1 MLLSPAKFRC
11 TPITNSFGSSGEVK
25 NSTWNNITSIK
36 NSHNEMLPKLPAGSA
51 IYKSSTR
58 IDNPLPLPPKP
69 SANSPIYKLSNTTYS
84 PPTDFLSKIR
94 IVNNKPHL
102 LQPQRI
108 NTENNS
114 LLSRRQIN
122 NTNISNFNFS
132 HSNKEV
138 RLHNAR
144 DNFLVAVKKCT
155 GTDKYNEKANIL
167 FNNLNG
173 LKYSSAD
180 YQSVEN
186 SRYSKQLTYRTDTL
200 IKSGDVSLPANDV
213 SSYNSPNM
221 TIASQYPLNN
231 KESLK
236 NYFNMLFDNDINTVY
251 VLASK
256 DDIIKDLSKLGAE
269 YNKSNF
275 EKEGF
280 KYFREDLDLDNI
292 NSRHIQK
299 WDFSK
304 FKIKD
309 KNGMVKVVENKNG
322 ENEFSGNERH
332 LDCKAYS
339 RFLTKKGSNEKKKIN
354 FVHIFDWK
362 DHTGIDATKL
372 KNTINVIGDKLK
384 INPTKEN
391 IAVHCLAGLGRTGEF
406 IALMEMMKAEQS
418 GNKEGKSLESIIS
431 DLREKRSF
439 RALYQPEQIAELFKY
454 AIDNNISLLNDDI
467 KIK

>member
-1 MLLSPAKFRC
+1 MAVINNLLF
-11 TPITNSFGSSGEVK
+11 
-25 NSTWNNITSIK
+25 
-36 NSHNEMLPKLPAGSA
+36 LPRA
-51 IYKSSTR
+51 
-58 IDNPLPLPPKP
+58 
-69 SANSPIYKLSNTTYS
+69 
-84 PPTDFLSKIR
+84 
-94 IVNNKPHL
+94 
-102 LQPQRI
+102 I

-155 GTDKYNEKANIL
+155 GTDKYNEKAKIL

-200 IKSGDVSLPANDV
+200 IKSGNVSLPANDV

-231 KESLK
+231 KESL
-236 NYFNMLFDNDINTVY
+236 NHYFNMLFNNNIDTVY
-251 VLASK
+251 VLASN
-256 DDIIKDLSKLGAE
+256 DDIKKDLSKLGSE
-269 YNKSNF
+269 YNKSDF

-280 KYFREDLDLDNI
+280 KYFRENLDLDDI
-292 NSRHIQK
+292 KSSHIEK
-299 WDFSK
+299 WALSK
-304 FKIKD
+304 NKT
-309 KNGMVKVVENKNG
+309 NGAC
-322 ENEFSGNERH
+322 
-332 LDCKAYS
+332 LDCKTY
-339 RFLTKKGSNEKKKIN
+339 TKLVTKENSDEKKKIN
-354 FVHIFDWK
+354 FVHIYDWT

-372 KNTINVIGDKLK
+372 KNTIDIIGGNLK
-384 INPTKEN
+384 TNPTKEN

-431 DLREKRSF
+431 DLREKRSV
-439 RALYQPEQIAELFKY
+439 RALYQPEQIAELLKY
-454 AIDNNISLLNDDI
+454 AINNNIPLLNDDI

>member
-1 MLLSPAKFRC
+1 MLLSSANFRC
-11 TPITNSFGSSGEVK
+11 TPITNSFGSSREVK
-25 NSTWNNITSIK
+25 NSTWSNIINIENSYKEIK
-36 NSHNEMLPKLPAGSA
+36 PMLPPKLSAGSP

-84 PPTDFLSKIR
+84 PPTDFPSKIR
-94 IVNNKPHL
+94 IVNNEPHL

-114 LLSRRQIN
+114 LLSRRKIN
-122 NTNISNFNFS
+122 NTDIPNFNFS

-155 GTDKYNEKANIL
+155 GTDKYNEKAKIL

-200 IKSGDVSLPANDV
+200 IKSGNVSLPANDV

-231 KESLK
+231 KESL
-236 NYFNMLFDNDINTVY
+236 NHYFNMLFNNNIDTVY
-251 VLASK
+251 VLASN
-256 DDIIKDLSKLGAE
+256 DDIKKDLSKLGSE
-269 YNKSNF
+269 YNKSDF

-280 KYFREDLDLDNI
+280 KYFRENLDLDYI
-292 NSRHIQK
+292 KSSHIEK
-299 WDFSK
+299 WALSK
-304 FKIKD
+304 NKT
-309 KNGMVKVVENKNG
+309 NGAC
-322 ENEFSGNERH
+322 
-332 LDCKAYS
+332 LDCKTY
-339 RFLTKKGSNEKKKIN
+339 TKLVTKENSDEKKKIN
-354 FVHIFDWK
+354 FVHIYDWT

-372 KNTINVIGDKLK
+372 KNTIDIIGGNLK
-384 INPTKEN
+384 TNPTKEN
-391 IAVHCLAGLGRTGEF
+391 IAVHCLAGLGRTGEL

-431 DLREKRSF
+431 DLREKRSV
-439 RALYQPEQIAELFKY
+439 RALYQPEQIAELLKY
-454 AIDNNISLLNDDI
+454 AINNNIPLLNDDI